1 MKNCMKN
8 FWMLAALA
16 AVFLVAS
23 CGGDEKDKTV
33 PVTSIQLS
41 PTSLSLDPGGME
53 SITITVLPA
62 EATDRRY
69 ECSSENEE
77 IAKIS
82 AAGLVTAVA
91 TGNTKVWVK
100 TPDGKVSAS
109 ANVEVKAVDYGK
121 EAAGDYEGKLD
132 ISTGGKT
139 YYIDLPLNLKYESIN
154 KVSFTGVAMIPAAAI
169 NEALEPLG
177 LPDIPVNMAAELNV
191 TTDDAGGHLITGGGS
206 ITLPQDF
213 ADLIGL
219 PMAGSTFEIKP
230 EKAGDKLP
238 GIDSSG
244 NLYMRFEI
252 FALGEAFYNGKKK

>member
-1 MKNCMKN
+1 MKTCMKN

-16 AVFLVAS
+16 AMLSVAG
-23 CGGDEKDKTV
+23 CGGDEKDKTIA
-33 PVTSIQLS
+33 VTGIELS
-41 PTSLSLDPGGME
+41 PASLSLDPGDMA
-53 SITITVLPA
+53 SIAITVLPA
-62 EATDRRY
+62 EATDKRY
-69 ECSSENEE
+69 ECTSENEA

-82 AAGLVTAVA
+82 PAGLVTAVA

-100 TPDGKVSAS
+100 TLDGRVSAS
-109 ANVEVKAVDYGK
+109 ANVEVKAVDYGR

-132 ISTGGKT
+132 ISTGGEIF
-139 YYIDLPLNLKYESIN
+139 YIDLPLTLKYESVN
-154 KVSFTGVAMIPAAAI
+154 KVSFIGTAMIPAAAI
-169 NEALEPLG
+169 DEQLASFG
-177 LPDIPVNMAAELNV
+177 LPDIPVNMTAELNV

-252 FALGEAFYNGKKK
+252 FALGEVFYNGKKK